1 MFYSNLK
8 RNNMIH
14 PIIKTDNYLLVVDD
28 SNYYDEYYLNKIDM
42 QIYKRDGGGD
52 IPTEGGVW
60 HKKITFHLPLNN
72 APILEGVP
80 LLPPLEDDVRKLALE
95 MGEDY
100 FSKELFAD
108 YFVIGYNKA
117 KEKYKY
123 TEEDLRKALSESFKA
138 SQEGYNITCDEIIQS
153 IQQPKYPVAV
163 DCDVEGYKVNGMI
176 DEATVYKPKTITNSQ
191 GLTQVVGRYI
201 Y

>member
-1 MFYSNLK
+1 MT
-8 RNNMIH
+8 H
-14 PIIKTDNYLLVVDD
+14 PIIKSDNYLLVVDD

-80 LLPPLEDDVRKLALE
+80 LLPPLED
-95 MGEDY
+95 
-100 FSKELFAD
+100 
-108 YFVIGYNKA
+108 
-117 KEKYKY
+117 
-123 TEEDLRKALSESFKA
+123 
-138 SQEGYNITCDEIIQS
+138 EIIQS
-153 IQQPKYPVAV
+153 LQQSKYPVAV

-191 GLTQVVGRYI
+191 GLTQLVGKYI